1 MMFWQ
6 MKNMV
11 MNQTGNDLDDLS
23 EFMPYLGS
31 YLNEG
36 YDKLI
41 SAWCGEH
48 VGSEK
53 FPLLDGDSDEPRLP
67 VWTHSVIIN
76 WATWLM
82 YRNGNPNKQS
92 RGYAFR
98 DAAERGLMNIRGM
111 GSDEKGIATS
121 EAAKAKRYF
130 INLPR

>member
-23 EFMPYLGS
+23 EFMPYLAS

-36 YDKLI
+36 YDRLLT
-41 SAWCGEH
+41 AWCGAH
-48 VGSEK
+48 VGGEGY
-53 FPLLDGDSDEPRLP
+53 PELAGDSDEPPLP
-67 VWTHSVIIN
+67 AWTHPVIIN

-98 DAAERGLMNIRGM
+98 DAAERGLMNIRSM
-111 GSDEKGIATS
+111 GAAEKGVVTS
-121 EAAKAKRYF
+121 EAVKAKRYF
-130 INLPR
+130 TNIPR